1 MVLANGQVIEAN
13 GTLHPDLHWALRGG
27 GNNFG
32 IVTKITMEILPLRD
46 GRMWGGLRI
55 HQEDQFA
62 DVLKAANNLGHLES
76 EDGVKGAQIINFM
89 ESQGQKLAVAIL
101 THSDPKPN
109 PPAMS
114 EYLSIQALVDTTS
127 TRSLTN
133 MSKELASSEQ
143 QQQGG
148 DAHYFKARGTATFLL
163 NQDIMTFSKDVCFE
177 MFGDLTGV
185 EGVNPACVFQII
197 TKAQMNATLARGGNA
212 LGLDPEGGPLFLL
225 NVQVGW
231 TDEADSQRVRQA
243 VQEMIERTVN
253 YGKEKGRD
261 HHFRYMNY
269 AGEFQDV
276 IAGYQK
282 ENKGRLI
289 AISERYD
296 PTGVF
301 ELL

>member
-1 MVLANGQVIEAN
+1 
-13 GTLHPDLHWALRGG
+13 
-27 GNNFG
+27 
-32 IVTKITMEILPLRD
+32 
-46 GRMWGGLRI
+46 MWGGLRI

-62 DVLKAANNLGHLES
+62 HVLKAANNLGHLES
-76 EDGVKGAQIINFM
+76 ESGVKGAQIINFM

-101 THSDPKPN
+101 THSDPN
-109 PPAMS
+109 P
-114 EYLSIQALVDTTS
+114 IQALVDTTS

-143 QQQGG
+143 QQGG
-148 DAHYFKARGTATFLL
+148 DSHYFKARGTATFLL
-163 NQDIMTFSKDVCFE
+163 NQDIMTFSKDVCFD
-177 MFGDLTGV
+177 MFSELTGV
-185 EGVNPACVFQII
+185 EDVNPASVFQII
-197 TKAQMNATLARGGNA
+197 TKAQMNATMARGGNA
-212 LGLDPEGGPLFLL
+212 LGLNPEGGPLFLL

-231 TDEADSQRVRQA
+231 TDKADSRRVRQA
-243 VQEMIERTVN
+243 VQETIERTVN
-253 YGKEKGRD
+253 YGKENRWY

-282 ENKGRLI
+282 ENKDRLM

-301 ELL
+301 QLVQPGYFKLDGSPADIKRH